1 MLRTTLVVVT
11 VGLTAACQR
20 APSRPS
26 AVAQAQADLT
36 LDTAQAR
43 LWAQAAT
50 AGTGPAAPGLQVE
63 GGAVRQRVAV
73 RIPERPTQQGEP
85 VFPPEVQAGLA
96 MLAAP
101 ALAEP
106 FSGPATVGSVRG
118 EVLTL
123 DLGQGRVLRLH
134 AKVGG
139 GPVRAAA
146 GDSARLFYRT
156 SGDPFF
162 RNEAIDLQLPG
173 DRLVYALVG
182 AEAPVRLEI
191 PSAGVRAA
199 QVEQPDSN
207 TMAVAVTVGSERRT
221 LRPGEQAE
229 FPKARLTV
237 KLLASVAVQGE
248 AVHAVEGDP
257 YRIELLAWRTRGQ

>member
-1 MLRTTLVVVT
+1 V
-11 VGLTAACQR
+11 AK
-20 APSRPS
+20 
-26 AVAQAQADLT
+26 AQAELT
-36 LDTAQAR
+36 PDTAQAR

-50 AGTGPAAPGLQVE
+50 AGTGPAAPGLHLE
-63 GGAVRQRVAV
+63 AGAVRQRVAV
-73 RIPERPTQQGEP
+73 RISERSTQQGEP
-85 VFPPEVQAGLA
+85 VFPPDVQAGLA

-106 FSGPATVGSVRG
+106 FSGTARVGSVRG
-118 EVLTL
+118 EVFTL
-123 DLGQGRVLRLH
+123 DLGEGRVLRLH

-182 AEAPVRLEI
+182 AAAPVRLEI
-191 PSAGVRAA
+191 PGAGVRAA
-199 QVEQPDSN
+199 QVERPDSN
-207 TMAVAVTVGSERRT
+207 TMAVALTVGREGRT
-221 LRPGEQAE
+221 MRPGEEVE
-229 FPKARLTV
+229 FPRAQLTV
-237 KLLASVAVQGE
+237 RLLASVAVQGE
-248 AVHAVEGDP
+248 AAHAVEGDP
-257 YRIELLAWRTRGQ
+257 YRIELLAWRTRRQ